1 MGTASTSGSVE
12 GAYSFSGNARM
23 TTTTITTTTTT
34 ILQYG
39 LGGAKYCSESI
50 MGVTHDARD
59 NVIDV
64 TYSTKPDWEGVIVAL
79 LIVLIL
85 MKKKVN

>member
-1 MGTASTSGSVE
+1 
-12 GAYSFSGNARM
+12 M
-23 TTTTITTTTTT
+23 TTTS
-34 ILQYG
+34 QYS
-39 LGGAKYCSESI
+39 LGGAQSRSWSI
-50 MGVTHDARD
+50 MGVIHDARD